1 MRKHAFAQMAN
12 YRPVSTQKGI
22 ALAVSLILL
31 VVVTLLGIA
40 GVRATTMQQ
49 RMATNFFDRG
59 LAFQNAEAG
68 LRVAEQ
74 SLSTSAVGIRNC
86 GAGGVVCYT
95 NPFDDPNLD
104 KANQLITVRSADYNK
119 GGNVVSQPQYVIED
133 LGDFR
138 NPDTSTGFS
147 LTANSQQYG
156 AQGLEQM
163 SKYFR
168 ITTRSGTPEAS
179 GDRSI
184 VTLQAIYQR

>member
-1 MRKHAFAQMAN
+1 MKKPRLYSEIASKNPSAQQG
-12 YRPVSTQKGI
+12 V

-31 VVVTLLGIA
+31 VVVTILGIA
-40 GVRATTMQQ
+40 GVRTTTMQQ

-68 LRVAEQ
+68 LRVAEK

-86 GAGGVVCYT
+86 GAGGVVCYSI
-95 NPFDDPNLD
+95 PFDDPDLD
-104 KANQLITVRSADYNK
+104 DSNVITVKSGDYYK
-119 GGNVVSQPQYVIED
+119 GGNVASQPQYVIED
-133 LGDFR
+133 MGEFR

-147 LTANSQQYG
+147 LTANAQQYG

-168 ITTRSGTPEAS
+168 ITTRSGAPEAS